1 MPGEGHV
8 FITFGFFPP
17 LVTVQSLFVRE
28 YISPHAQLKEHIFQ
42 NPVACLFFPPLG
54 NLNWDIFSND
64 R

>member
-28 YISPHAQLKEHIFQ
+28 YISPHAQLKEHMFQ

-54 NLNWDIFSND
+54 NLN
-64 R
+64 